1 MEAEE
6 ANKADS
12 SPSTTTTATTDSETL
27 VSATEPN
34 QQPTRHQ
41 NPLLAV
47 EAGGENRIGESKS
60 ISSLD
65 QKEIVRALEILERDS
80 VAIAESFTSLFAS
93 LRLALS
99 EATSTSVD
107 HMHCFSDA
115 AGRLQECALDAATKG
130 NRYINSCLRLNEEMK
145 GVDSLGTQLS
155 DLPSATTTTT
165 ITTTAKSSLYEHLI
179 YRSAIDVSKTLEQAL
194 TLVRKCKRSG
204 VLRQVFAI
212 TTSADFCK
220 VPSLLE
226 LSITDV
232 SWLLFIA
239 SNDPILAILW
249 FSIASI
255 QMGRILRNGIDA
267 ANNLAFLGRDNDYNK
282 KMIVK
287 EGGVVPLLKLL
298 KERVSPNAQWL
309 PPLLFS
315 TWLMIRTRS
324 DPSPVSWLYL

>member
-145 GVDSLGTQLS
+145 GVDSLGTQLYPWFCIKILRRNVDTL
-155 DLPSATTTTT
+155 DLAVV
-165 ITTTAKSSLYEHLI
+165 
-179 YRSAIDVSKTLEQAL
+179 D
-194 TLVRKCKRSG
+194 
-204 VLRQVFAI
+204 
-212 TTSADFCK
+212 
-220 VPSLLE
+220 
-226 LSITDV
+226 ITDV
-232 SWLLFIA
+232 FENA
-239 SNDPILAILW
+239 
-249 FSIASI
+249 
-255 QMGRILRNGIDA
+255 RKK
-267 ANNLAFLGRDNDYNK
+267 NK
-282 KMIVK
+282 
-287 EGGVVPLLKLL
+287 
-298 KERVSPNAQWL
+298 
-309 PPLLFS
+309 
-315 TWLMIRTRS
+315 LMHCLNHCS
-324 DPSPVSWLYL
+324 V

>member
-47 EAGGENRIGESKS
+47 EEEGGENRIRESKS

-145 GVDSLGTQLS
+145 GVDSLGTQL
-155 DLPSATTTTT
+155 
-165 ITTTAKSSLYEHLI
+165 K
-179 YRSAIDVSKTLEQAL
+179 
-194 TLVRKCKRSG
+194 
-204 VLRQVFAI
+204 
-212 TTSADFCK
+212 
-220 VPSLLE
+220 
-226 LSITDV
+226 
-232 SWLLFIA
+232 
-239 SNDPILAILW
+239 
-249 FSIASI
+249 
-255 QMGRILRNGIDA
+255 ILRRNVDTLD
-267 ANNLAFLGRDNDYNK
+267 LAVNR
-282 KMIVK
+282 
-287 EGGVVPLLKLL
+287 LL
-298 KERVSPNAQWL
+298 RL
-309 PPLLFS
+309 P
-315 TWLMIRTRS
+315 
-324 DPSPVSWLYL
+324 